1 VAHTCN
7 SSYSKGKD
15 QKDHDSKSTNK
26 KRAGGVAQA
35 VDCLPS
41 KCEAFSS
48 NPIINRN
55 KIKKKQEKQTHRDA
69 RIGVTKTYFKLGEW
83 YIGNFFILNFL

>member
-1 VAHTCN
+1 VLVAHTCN

-48 NPIINRN
+48 NPIINRK
-55 KIKKKQEKQTHRDA
+55 KIKKKETR
-69 RIGVTKTYFKLGEW
+69 KTNPQGCQNWSYK
-83 YIGNFFILNFL
+83 NIL